1 MRPFRSGGA
10 ALVVALAAVPVS
22 VYPQAP
28 AAATAAL
35 DVEPDAVA
43 ALEKMGAYLR
53 ALTAFQ
59 VRAATTREDVLTDG
73 EKVQFSSVTDVLVQK
88 PDRFRAE
95 VDGDR
100 HTRLYLYDGKTFT
113 LFARRAGYY
122 ATVPAPPT
130 IGELEDRLADKYG
143 IEVPLADLFRWGGPK
158 ASTKE
163 ITVASDIGP
172 GVVEGVT
179 CEHYAFRQPG
189 VDWQIWIQ
197 NGSYPLPR
205 KLVITTMT
213 DEARPQFSSVYTW
226 NLAPS
231 FNDAAFTFD
240 PPDDA
245 KRIGFAEDA
254 ASGAAKK

>member
-1 MRPFRSGGA
+1 VVHDPGLGA
-10 ALVVALAAVPVS
+10 
-22 VYPQAP
+22 
-28 AAATAAL
+28 
-35 DVEPDAVA
+35 DAV
-43 ALEKMGAYLR
+43 EQGVGR
-53 ALTAFQ
+53 
-59 VRAATTREDVLTDG
+59 
-73 EKVQFSSVTDVLVQK
+73 
-88 PDRFRAE
+88 
-95 VDGDR
+95 
-100 HTRLYLYDGKTFT
+100 
-113 LFARRAGYY
+113 
-122 ATVPAPPT
+122 
-130 IGELEDRLADKYG
+130 
-143 IEVPLADLFRWGGPK
+143 
-158 ASTKE
+158 TKE